1 MAPPVLSS
9 VVPQQGVRTGGTPVT
24 LAGSGFG
31 GATAVRFGTTPA
43 ASFAVLSATRIDA
56 VTPPGNGTVH
66 VTVSTAGGTSTQPVT
81 FTYVTA
87 VLPSVTS
94 VTPDRGPA
102 AGGTPVTLAGSG
114 FGGATAVRF
123 GTTPAASFTV
133 VSAARIDA
141 VTPAGS
147 PGPAAVTVTTPGGTS
162 VPQAPQ
168 SYFYYLAQPALSD
181 LSPDR
186 GPAAGGTPVTL
197 AGSGFAGAT
206 AVRFGTTPAASF
218 TVVSATRIDAVAPAG
233 SPGPVAVTVT
243 TPGGTSN
250 SLTYTWA
257 PAAVLSDAV
266 PAAGPTSGG
275 TIVTL
280 TGSGLT
286 LTGTVA
292 FGGDSAA
299 FTVVS
304 DTLATAVSPPGA
316 AGTVAVTVTTPGGTS
331 NGVPYTYVPPP
342 DI

>member
-1 MAPPVLSS
+1 M
-9 VVPQQGVRTGGTPVT
+9 
-24 LAGSGFG
+24 
-31 GATAVRFGTTPA
+31 
-43 ASFAVLSATRIDA
+43 
-56 VTPPGNGTVH
+56 
-66 VTVSTAGGTSTQPVT
+66 
-81 FTYVTA
+81 
-87 VLPSVTS
+87 
-94 VTPDRGPA
+94 
-102 AGGTPVTLAGSG
+102 
-114 FGGATAVRF
+114 
-123 GTTPAASFTV
+123 
-133 VSAARIDA
+133 
-141 VTPAGS
+141 
-147 PGPAAVTVTTPGGTS
+147 
-162 VPQAPQ
+162 
-168 SYFYYLAQPALSD
+168 
-181 LSPDR
+181 
-186 GPAAGGTPVTL
+186 